1 MAAEPQKK
9 YPRGFIAM
17 GNGDL
22 IQVTNIKVDHKN
34 NAKQVHTIRKKGAGI
49 VMGVEETSVSF
60 DAVVD
65 ENGSERDYLK
75 MLKMGEIK
83 QLRIKVP
90 GETISVNGVV
100 SDLSKE
106 LPLDSEI
113 KFSITFIGHA
123 ESPTTGL
130 S

>member
-9 YPRGFIAM
+9 FPRGFIAM

-22 IQVTNIKVDHKN
+22 IQVTNIKVDHVN

-49 VMGVEETSVSF
+49 VMGVEETTISF

-65 ENGSERDYLK
+65 EDGPERDYLK
-75 MLKMGEIK
+75 LLKSGEIK
-83 QLRIKVP
+83 QLRVKIP

-100 SDLSKE
+100 SALSKE
-106 LPLDSEI
+106 LPLDAEI
-113 KFSITFIGHA
+113 KFSITFIGHT
-123 ESPTTGL
+123 ESPTQGL
-130 S
+130 I